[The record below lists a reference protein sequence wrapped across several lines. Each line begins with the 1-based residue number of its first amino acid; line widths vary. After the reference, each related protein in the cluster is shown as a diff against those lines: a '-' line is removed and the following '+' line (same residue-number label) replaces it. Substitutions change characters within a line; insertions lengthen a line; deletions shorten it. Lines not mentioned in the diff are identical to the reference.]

1 MTRHRTGIPSNEKKR
16 TPMPT
21 NVRRGEYASRTP
33 HRDSPHPLTR
43 DGRESKLSIAPTG
56 TPPRAIEQQE
66 FVVYQFSFQMKR
78 KLFVFVVLHY
88 VHAEIEDGNEEEY
101 YHYVGHGVT
110 HNGSHPNATNQ
121 TKEAADG
128 GDNPNDSTEFIH
140 GKRVF

>member
-1 MTRHRTGIPSNEKKR
+1 MA
-16 TPMPT
+16 T

-56 TPPRAIEQQE
+56 TPPRAIEQQK
-66 FVVYQFSFQMKR
+66 FVVCQFSFQMER
-78 KLFVFVVLHY
+78 QLFVFFVLHY
-88 VHAEIEDGNEEEY
+88 VHAVIEERNEEEH
-101 YHYVGHGVT
+101 YHYVGHGVA

-128 GDNPNDSTEFIH
+128 GDNPNDSTELIH
-140 GKRVF
+140 GKEFI